1 MNGPL
6 RRVGKIWSA
15 SANLRPRPKGA
26 PTELSP
32 NPAIPRRNLLPLI
45 SRHLRFWSDPAGDEG
60 WKPAAFNPPQVDQEP
75 DLDDI
80 LAERPPRLMRSIHYI
95 LVTAF
100 GSIILLASVLNVDII
115 VAATGRLI
123 TETPTIVVQPM
134 QLSIVRE
141 LRVKVGD
148 VVHKGDVLATLDP
161 TFAQADKTALAT
173 QAEGTEAQIARL
185 QAELDDTPLQIVA
198 TTPEQTVQ
206 VNLYN
211 GRRAQ
216 YATRL
221 HGFDEDIQREEAE
234 IHSIDDSRAS
244 LSQQLDIAKEVEA
257 MRAKLF
263 NLQAG
268 SKLNLLDAQ
277 VLRMRNQQEMSDA
290 ANKLNELRH
299 GLASK
304 KAERQ
309 AFVDEWRHELLD
321 ELVKARND
329 ASTLGGQLTKATKV
343 DDLVVLTAPDD
354 GVVTEIGKRS
364 VGSVA
369 QAAEPLVTLIPT
381 QAPLVAEIM
390 INSADVGYAKI
401 GDEVALKID
410 AFPYQQ
416 HGLLKGVLRSVGEDV
431 SSGAITNPSAPTPPG
446 IYHRSQVQLTETRLH
461 GVPAGVH
468 LIPGLSLSAEIKVGS
483 RSVISY
489 FLYPVTRGLT
499 EAIREP

>member
-1 MNGPL
+1 MKGPL
-6 RRVGKIWSA
+6 RRVGQIWSA
-15 SANLRPRPKGA
+15 SARLRPRPKGA
-26 PTELSP
+26 PAELSP
-32 NPAIPRRNLLPLI
+32 NAGTPRRNLLPLI

-60 WKPAAFNPPQVDQEP
+60 WKPAAFNPPQADSEP

-80 LAERPPRLMRSIHYI
+80 LAEQPPRLMRSIHYVIVAGFVTI
-95 LVTAF
+95 LF
-100 GSIILLASVLNVDII
+100 LASILNVDII

-134 QLSIVRE
+134 QLSVVRE
-141 LRVKVGD
+141 LRVTVGD

-161 TFAQADKTALAT
+161 TFAQADKAVLAT
-173 QAEGTEAQIARL
+173 QEEGLQAQIARL
-185 QAELDDTPLQIVA
+185 QAELDDTPLQIAA

-211 GRRAQ
+211 ERRAQ

-221 HGFDEDIQREEAE
+221 RGFDEDIERDEAA
-234 IHSIDDSRAS
+234 IHSVDDSRAS
-244 LSQQLDIAKEVEA
+244 LAQQLDIAKEVEA
-257 MRAKLF
+257 MRTKLF

-277 VLRMRNQQEMSDA
+277 SLRLRNEQQMADASD
-290 ANKLNELRH
+290 KLNELRH

-329 ASTLGGQLTKATKV
+329 AATLGGQLTKATRM
-343 DDLVVLTAPDD
+343 DDLVVLRAPAD
-354 GVVTEIGKRS
+354 GVVSEIGKRS

-369 QAAEPLVTLIPT
+369 QPAEPLVTLIPT
-381 QAPLVAEIM
+381 DAPLVAEIM
-390 INSADVGYAKI
+390 INSADVGFTTT

-410 AFPYQQ
+410 AYPYQQ

-431 SSGAITNPSAPTPPG
+431 SSGAVTSPSAPTPPG
-446 IYHRSQVQLTETRLH
+446 IYHRSRVQLTDTRLH
-461 GVPAGVH
+461 DVPAGTH
-468 LIPGLSLSAEIKVGS
+468 LIPGLSLTAEIKVGS

-489 FLYPVTRGLT
+489 FLYPISRGLS
-499 EAIREP
+499 ESIREP